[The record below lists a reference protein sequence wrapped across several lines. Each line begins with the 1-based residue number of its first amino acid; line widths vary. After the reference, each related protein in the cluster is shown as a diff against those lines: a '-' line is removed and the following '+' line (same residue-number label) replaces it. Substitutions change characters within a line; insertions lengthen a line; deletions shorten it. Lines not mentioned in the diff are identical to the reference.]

1 MLRSFY
7 DVCVLWLY
15 VYLAWTMALFTEI
28 DKRFTTFWAS
38 VTYLTYIVSVIF
50 STTML
55 LLLLKLYILLI
66 CWVKQYQRNWIRASD
81 GTRLETKAIQYL
93 IIKVK
98 DLIHHASFSNLPSSC
113 THALFLPYP
122 KNKTKQKNNA
132 IILFVL
138 ILASSFLS

>member
-1 MLRSFY
+1 
-7 DVCVLWLY
+7 
-15 VYLAWTMALFTEI
+15 MALFTEI

-98 DLIHHASFSNLPSSC
+98 DLNHHAIFPNLPSSC

-122 KNKTKQKNNA
+122 KKTQKTKKQCYNIVCIDLSQLIFILMYLYLKGNYHKWNIN
-132 IILFVL
+132 II
-138 ILASSFLS
+138 